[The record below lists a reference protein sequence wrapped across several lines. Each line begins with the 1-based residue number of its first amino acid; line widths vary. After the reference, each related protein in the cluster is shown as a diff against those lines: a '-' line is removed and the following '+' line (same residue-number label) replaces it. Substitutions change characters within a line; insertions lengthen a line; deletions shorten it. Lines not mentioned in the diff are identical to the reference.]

1 MNFFRLLLTFY
12 FAALTLVPCNDVNV
26 QLPDNTKQSVSI
38 LLDSEDSHSKDQG
51 DICSPLCSCNCC
63 QMTVASFKMLP
74 LISLPKKAAEYFSK
88 KVHFKKN
95 DFAYLVYDQIWQ
107 PPKI

>member
-1 MNFFRLLLTFY
+1 MNLLRLLFTFY
-12 FAALTLVPCNDVNV
+12 FAALTLMPCNDV
-26 QLPDNTKQSVSI
+26 KAQSVKGNSEKKFSY
-38 LLDSEDSHSKDQG
+38 SEDNHSKDHG

-63 QMTVASFKMLP
+63 QMTVTSLKVEP
-74 LISLPKKAAEYFSK
+74 LMPLPKKAAEYFSK
-88 KVHFKKN
+88 KIHFQKN

>member
-1 MNFFRLLLTFY
+1 MNFLKLLLTIY
-12 FAALTLVPCNDVNV
+12 FIVLSVVPCNDVHA
-26 QLPDNTKQSVSI
+26 QFPESSKETYSV
-38 LLDSEDSHSKDQG
+38 LLNSEDSHSKDQG

-63 QMTVASFKMLP
+63 QITVTSFKAEP
-74 LISLPKKAAEYFSK
+74 LIPLFKNRAEYFSK
-88 KVHFKKN
+88 KIHFQKN

>member
-1 MNFFRLLLTFY
+1 MNFLKLLLTIY
-12 FAALTLVPCNDVNV
+12 FVVLSIVPCNDVHT
-26 QLPDNTKQSVSI
+26 QLPNNSKQSYNI
-38 LLDSEDSHSKDQG
+38 LLNSENSHSKDQG

-63 QMTVASFKMLP
+63 QMAIASFKLNT
-74 LISLPKKAAEYFSK
+74 LLLLHQKANEYYSK
-88 KVHFKKN
+88 KIHFQKN

>member
-1 MNFFRLLLTFY
+1 MNFLKLLLTIY
-12 FAALTLVPCNDVNV
+12 FIVLSVVPCNDVHA
-26 QLPDNTKQSVSI
+26 QSPNNSTDSYSV
-38 LLDSEDSHSKDQG
+38 LLNSEDNHSKDQG

-63 QMTVASFKMLP
+63 QMTVTSFKVEP
-74 LISLPKKAAEYFSK
+74 LMPLPKKATEYFSK
-88 KVHFKKN
+88 KIHFQKN